1 MHVDPYLVSDN
12 GGRGKRDSLVI
23 VDASNYIKG
32 PRSYLHQNLLIYYRC
47 LVLVRSRNEFK
58 RDYLNRA
65 QIKAY
70 TFTMGGIR
78 QIGIYV

>member
-32 PRSYLHQNLLIYYRC
+32 PRS
-47 LVLVRSRNEFK
+47 
-58 RDYLNRA
+58 
-65 QIKAY
+65 
-70 TFTMGGIR
+70 
-78 QIGIYV
+78 